1 LLCGALCVSSIAFLT
16 LFFNLSSSR
25 SFNSRWWMI

>member
-16 LFFNLSSSR
+16 FSFNLS